1 MFLKIQAAMSLFT
14 CTCML
19 GATTIPAG
27 PIGTATANG
36 EMQVD
41 GSTIRSNSTL
51 FDGST
56 VQTTGVRSDVRLS
69 DGSQVVLNPNSRM
82 TLYRDHAVLE
92 QGLTMQRNV
101 GKHAVIANG
110 LRVTSETPS
119 GVVLVGVQDKTHMEV
134 MSRSGVADV
143 QTPAGDLVARIEPGK
158 TLSFNTAPVE
168 NASTSSI
175 KIAGI
180 LRPVAGHFV
189 LTDTQSGLMFQLR
202 GTNLA
207 ALSGTP
213 VQVIGMVASA
223 APTVPG
229 ASRMVDVSDASPQNS
244 NSGTAQ
250 PAQAGF
256 PAVLSDHSSFWNS
269 AGFPVLMF
277 VVGDGIFFGLALAG
291 TFSSRPS
298 VSLP

>member
-1 MFLKIQAAMSLFT
+1 MFVKIQAAMSLFT

-19 GATTIPAG
+19 GATTVPAT
-27 PIGTATANG
+27 PIGTVTANG

-41 GSTIRSNSTL
+41 GSAVRSNSIL
-51 FDGST
+51 FDGS
-56 VQTTGVRSDVRLS
+56 VIQTSGVRSDVRLS
-69 DGSQVVLNPNSRM
+69 DGSQVVLNPDSRM
-82 TLYRDHAVLE
+82 MLYRDHAVLE

-119 GVVLVGVQDKTHMEV
+119 GVVLVDVQDKTHMEV

-143 QTPAGDLVARIEPGK
+143 QTPAGDMVARIEPGK

-168 NASTSSI
+168 DASTSSI

-202 GTNLA
+202 GSNLA

-229 ASRMVDVSDASPQNS
+229 ASRMVDVSDASPHPQDTDTGNEPGAVSPVRSPFNDSPSVIFAVAVASLALGGIVLGLGASGAFS
-244 NSGTAQ
+244 NSQ
-250 PAQAGF
+250 P
-256 PAVLSDHSSFWNS
+256 
-269 AGFPVLMF
+269 
-277 VVGDGIFFGLALAG
+277 
-291 TFSSRPS
+291 
-298 VSLP
+298 VSIP